1 MNIEREPR
9 RRRWPAGLAILMVG
23 LGSYAA
29 WRHFAQAAPAPQAQ
43 AAPATKVPVT
53 FAQAA
58 KSDYPVEVD
67 GLGTVSPF
75 KTVTVRSRVDGEIT
89 RVLFK
94 QGQMVK
100 QGDPLVEIDKRPYQA
115 ALDQAVAK
123 KAQDEASLRN
133 DQLNLQRFQNL
144 AQKSFESQQAVDTQQ
159 ALVDQVKAQIEGDD
173 AAIANA
179 RTNLDYTT
187 IKAPFTGRTGFRQI
201 DPGNIVHAADQ
212 NGIVTIAQLQPIAV
226 QFTEPQ
232 DLLPAIARAFERGPA
247 PVEALTSDGQTVLSR
262 GTLAVIDNTVNQAT
276 GTISLKARFDNADNA
291 LWPGLSV
298 DTRLLVDTLKQ
309 VLVVPED
316 AVQHGPSGLF
326 AYVIGDDGKAVATP
340 IQVSMSG
347 NGRAVVNQGLTV
359 GQKVVVSGQARLQNG
374 AEVEARQLSSP
385 DGKVADQAA
394 LPAGDNPTGKAD

>member
-1 MNIEREPR
+1 MNIERERR

-23 LGSYAA
+23 LASYAA
-29 WRHFAQAAPAPQAQ
+29 WRHLAQ
-43 AAPATKVPVT
+43 AAPATEAQAAPAAKVPVT
-53 FAQAA
+53 FATAA
-58 KSDYPVEVD
+58 KADYPVEVE

-89 RVLFK
+89 RVFFK

-100 QGDPLVEIDKRPYQA
+100 QGDALVEIDKRPYQA
-115 ALDQAVAK
+115 ALDQAIAK

-159 ALVDQVKAQIEGDD
+159 ALVDQVKAQIQGDD

-232 DLLPAIARAFERGPA
+232 DLLPAIAKAFDHGPA
-247 PVEALTSDGQTVLSR
+247 PVVALSSDGQTVLSH

-347 NGRAVVNQGLTV
+347 NGRAVVSQGLSA

-374 AEVEARQLSSP
+374 AEVEARPLASA
-385 DGKVADQAA
+385 DGKVAAQAA
-394 LPAGDNPTGKAD
+394 PQAGTNPTGKAD

>member
-1 MNIEREPR
+1 MNIERKPR
-9 RRRWPAGLAILMVG
+9 RRRWPAGLAILMLG

-29 WRHFAQAAPAPQAQ
+29 WRHLAQAAPAPQAQ
-43 AAPATKVPVT
+43 AAPAKVPVT
-53 FAQAA
+53 FAQAVKA
-58 KSDYPVEVD
+58 DYPVEVD

-89 RVLFK
+89 RMFFK

-100 QGDPLVEIDKRPYQA
+100 QGDPLVEIDRRPYQA
-115 ALDQAVAK
+115 ALDQAIAK

-159 ALVDQVKAQIEGDD
+159 ALVDQVKAQIQGDE
-173 AAIANA
+173 AAIDNA

-232 DLLPAIARAFERGPA
+232 DLLPAIAKAFDRGPA
-247 PVEALTSDGQTVLSR
+247 PVEALSSDGQTVLSR

-340 IQVSMSG
+340 IQVGMSG

-374 AEVEARQLSSP
+374 AEVEARPLPSP
-385 DGKVADQAA
+385 DGKIAEQTGLQA
-394 LPAGDNPTGKAD
+394 GGNPIGKAD